1 MDVVDKKF
9 QCTDCGKSYKRKSDL
24 LRHYRT
30 KKEKIT
36 CSICN
41 HQFNRKD
48 NFNTHV
54 RRFHGAIQ
62 DRQYGGKASTLLK
75 ESSKPLS
82 KPPENS
88 DSSEENSNH
97 PNENEISQAINGSVT
112 SIKIKPK
119 NHEKFDFLG
128 FFFKHSGENSKLN
141 SFPLSKEKGIKMV
154 SCYKGRVQQRKR
166 RRS

>member
-41 HQFNRKD
+41 HQFNRND

-119 NHEKFDFLG
+119 NHEKFDFLV
-128 FFFKHSGENSKLN
+128 FFSNIQEKIQNLIVSHSPK
-141 SFPLSKEKGIKMV
+141 KKGLKWYLV
-154 SCYKGRVQQRKR
+154 TRVEFSRER
-166 RRS
+166 D

>member
-9 QCTDCGKSYKRKSDL
+9 KCKIVGKVISGSRTYLDITEQKRK
-24 LRHYRT
+24 
-30 KKEKIT
+30 KIT

-119 NHEKFDFLG
+119 NHEKFDFLV

-154 SCYKGRVQQRKR
+154 SCYKGRVFRYR
-166 RRS
+166 CL

>member
-1 MDVVDKKF
+1 MLLIKSFNVQIV
-9 QCTDCGKSYKRKSDL
+9 GKVISGSRTYIDITEQKRK
-24 LRHYRT
+24 
-30 KKEKIT
+30 KIT

-48 NFNTHV
+48 NFNTHA

-62 DRQYGGKASTLLK
+62 DRQYGGKASTLSK

-119 NHEKFDFLG
+119 NHAKFDFLV
-128 FFFKHSGENSKLN
+128 FFF
-141 SFPLSKEKGIKMV
+141 FQTF
-154 SCYKGRVQQRKR
+154 RRKFKT
-166 RRS
+166 